1 MKSRLLQAAR
11 RGKLFFRQRS
21 IQSTISLSFT
31 VVMVIGLMLVAGSL
45 SLRYVDSAKDI
56 IAESNTRVV
65 DQVGLN
71 LDSYL
76 RSMMRISD
84 SVYYRV
90 IKNVDLKTGSL
101 SEPMSLLYETNRDQL
116 VSIAVF
122 SSDGKVIAAEP
133 LFQLKPTVRV
143 QNQDWFKKAAAKIE
157 NLHFSTPHVEDLFL
171 DPDNKYHWV
180 VSLSRSVELTEG
192 GSIKHG
198 VLLVDMNFS
207 GIERICKNTDLGASG
222 YVYIMDGSGEIIYHP
237 KQELLYSRLASE
249 NNRAAAGYEDG
260 THLETFENEQRM
272 ITVKTVGYT
281 GWKIV
286 AVNSIQDV
294 TAAYAQ
300 IRQFTLLVAGLASI
314 LLVFVNL
321 FLSRRIA
328 TPIKALERSVKS
340 IEDGDLDETKIAVGG
355 SYEVEHL
362 GNAIR
367 SMVQKMR
374 GLMADIVREQE
385 SKRKSELDA
394 LQAQI
399 NPHFLY
405 NTLDSIVWM
414 TEKGQY
420 RDAVVMVTSLAKLFR
435 ISLSK
440 GRNIIPV
447 SAELE
452 HVRNYLII
460 QNYRYKNKF
469 RYSIDAQP
477 EALRCVTIKLIVQ
490 PLVENSIYHG
500 MEYMDNDGEI
510 KIRAYLKGD
519 DLFIDVADNG
529 PGIPEERAAALFD
542 GSTPTGKGSGIGL
555 KNIRERIQL
564 YFGKQYGLSLFSEPD
579 VGTTAQIHLP
589 AVTMEEFERRNPP
602 PK

>member
-1 MKSRLLQAAR
+1 
-11 RGKLFFRQRS
+11 
-21 IQSTISLSFT
+21 
-31 VVMVIGLMLVAGSL
+31 MV
-45 SLRYVDSAKDI
+45 R
-56 IAESNTRVV
+56 
-65 DQVGLN
+65 
-71 LDSYL
+71 
-76 RSMMRISD
+76 
-84 SVYYRV
+84 
-90 IKNVDLKTGSL
+90 
-101 SEPMSLLYETNRDQL
+101 
-116 VSIAVF
+116 
-122 SSDGKVIAAEP
+122 
-133 LFQLKPTVRV
+133 
-143 QNQDWFKKAAAKIE
+143 
-157 NLHFSTPHVEDLFL
+157 
-171 DPDNKYHWV
+171 
-180 VSLSRSVELTEG
+180 
-192 GSIKHG
+192 
-198 VLLVDMNFS
+198 
-207 GIERICKNTDLGASG
+207 
-222 YVYIMDGSGEIIYHP
+222 
-237 KQELLYSRLASE
+237 
-249 NNRAAAGYEDG
+249 
-260 THLETFENEQRM
+260 
-272 ITVKTVGYT
+272 
-281 GWKIV
+281 
-286 AVNSIQDV
+286 
-294 TAAYAQ
+294 
-300 IRQFTLLVAGLASI
+300 
-314 LLVFVNL
+314 
-321 FLSRRIA
+321 
-328 TPIKALERSVKS
+328 
-340 IEDGDLDETKIAVGG
+340 
-355 SYEVEHL
+355 
-362 GNAIR
+362 
-367 SMVQKMR
+367 KMR

-589 AVTMEEFERRNPP
+589 AMTMEEFERRNPP